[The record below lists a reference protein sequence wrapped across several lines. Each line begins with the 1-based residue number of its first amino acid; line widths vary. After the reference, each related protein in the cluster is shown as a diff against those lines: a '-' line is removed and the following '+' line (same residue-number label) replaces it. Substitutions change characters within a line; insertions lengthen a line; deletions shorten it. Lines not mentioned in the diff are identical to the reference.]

1 MAKFCAWW
9 PNFNRIKILT
19 GFDLIP
25 TNIFN
30 RFLFTPILKFF
41 EVFAKDDHG
50 ENSEYVSLQSM
61 LTIILWS
68 VDMGVRQERNKY

>member
-1 MAKFCAWW
+1 MRVPFLYDPEHSYTVISKKSLSTLSVKKNRWKMAKFCAWW

-30 RFLFTPILKFF
+30 RFLFTPIKYLNFF
-41 EVFAKDDHG
+41 
-50 ENSEYVSLQSM
+50 
-61 LTIILWS
+61 
-68 VDMGVRQERNKY
+68 